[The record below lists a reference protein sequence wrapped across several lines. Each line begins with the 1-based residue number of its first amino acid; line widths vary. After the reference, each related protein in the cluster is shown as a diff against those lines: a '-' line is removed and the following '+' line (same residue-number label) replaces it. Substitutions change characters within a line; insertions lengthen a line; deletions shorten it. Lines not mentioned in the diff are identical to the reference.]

1 MPLTATTDPSRSAAT
16 ADRNASSP
24 NRSPSRS
31 VGPHS
36 GHALGWAWKRRS
48 AGSSYSVAQ
57 RGHSSKPAIVVSGRS
72 YGTPRTIV
80 KRGPQF
86 VQFTNG

>member
-1 MPLTATTDPSRSAAT
+1 MPLTATTPPSRSAAT
-16 ADRNASSP
+16 ASRSASSP
-24 NRSPSRS
+24 CRSCGSSRS

-48 AGSSYSVAQ
+48 AGSSYSAAQ

-72 YGTPRTIV
+72 
-80 KRGPQF
+80 
-86 VQFTNG
+86 